1 MPKTLVERVG
11 KGYLYRNLGRT
22 KKEVFGRWSEA
33 HAEVEAILLGAEKS
47 VELLRRRDHRATIL
61 HLVEEEYGKEA
72 AQRLEVGALDDNLEF
87 ALMDLADRLEDL
99 YPKKTLALLHSAVL
113 PKRSSSFSDV
123 LDQYAELKKQ
133 DMRQPIID

>member
-1 MPKTLVERVG
+1 MERVV

-72 AQRLEVGALDDNLEF
+72 AQRLEVWALDDNLEF
-87 ALMDLADRLEDL
+87 ALMDLADRLEGL
-99 YPKKTLALLHSAVL
+99 YPKKTLPLLHSAVL

>member
-1 MPKTLVERVG
+1 MERVG

-87 ALMDLADRLEDL
+87 ALMDLADRLEGL